1 MLGYLITNKYF
12 ISDSF
17 IKVKNDILES
27 AKNHY
32 IDLIAYDNVSFYKTL
47 SSSNFIKPD
56 FVLFWDKDVKLA
68 KLIENKGIRVFNS
81 SESIRIC
88 DDKALTYLNL
98 INFDIKMPKTIISPL
113 IYYHDLSNDDE
124 FIEYILSEFE
134 YPFIFK
140 ECVGSFGQQ
149 VYLINEVEDLKLRIK
164 KCDVWPFI
172 IQEYIKESFG
182 RDLRIYIVG
191 DKVIGSIKRE
201 NKTGDFRANIELGG
215 VATPYTPDARQV
227 EMALN
232 AKKALELDFCGVDL
246 LFGKDDEPLL
256 CEVNSNA
263 YFVSFN
269 KTLGLNVADSILD
282 YILNV
287 L

>member
-124 FIEYILSEFE
+124 FI
-134 YPFIFK
+134 
-140 ECVGSFGQQ
+140 Q
-149 VYLINEVEDLKLRIK
+149 
-164 KCDVWPFI
+164 
-172 IQEYIKESFG
+172 
-182 RDLRIYIVG
+182 
-191 DKVIGSIKRE
+191 
-201 NKTGDFRANIELGG
+201 
-215 VATPYTPDARQV
+215 
-227 EMALN
+227 
-232 AKKALELDFCGVDL
+232 
-246 LFGKDDEPLL
+246 
-256 CEVNSNA
+256 
-263 YFVSFN
+263 
-269 KTLGLNVADSILD
+269 
-282 YILNV
+282 
-287 L
+287 